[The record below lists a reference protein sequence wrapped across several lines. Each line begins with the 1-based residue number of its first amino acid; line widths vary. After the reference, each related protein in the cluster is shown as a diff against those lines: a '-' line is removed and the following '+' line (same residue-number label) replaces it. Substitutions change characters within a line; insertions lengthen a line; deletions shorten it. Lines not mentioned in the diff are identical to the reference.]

1 MTSKKKKDM
10 KDHPLLYVAKHNF
23 QDDWNIQKTFI
34 IKPKKKINNE
44 YEEGVPNQQNDTP
57 DLIKELQSAEK
68 AEATEEDSQKEVQL
82 EDEGSD
88 VMQEEIEKEVQLE
101 DEGSDVMQEEVEK
114 EVTLDAE
121 EPEVIQEDV
130 ENFKETREVAE
141 IQEQLETS
149 KEAVQLEDDVEEGGT
164 TPISENW
171 RKKSFKEM
179 NHTEKIYFLLQRPHY
194 IKSIKCKIQT
204 EKESFVGY
212 VLSYEDGYV
221 KIKITNRTMST
232 EVTVKFED
240 IVSIRMVGF

>member
-82 EDEGSD
+82 D
-88 VMQEEIEKEVQLE
+88 

-121 EPEVIQEDV
+121 EPEVIQEEV

>member
-1 MTSKKKKDM
+1 MTSKKKKDI
-10 KDHPLLYVAKHNF
+10 KDHPLLYVAEHSF
-23 QDDWNIQKTFI
+23 QDDRNIQKTFI
-34 IKPKKKINNE
+34 IKPQKKINNE
-44 YEEGVPNQQNDTP
+44 YKEGVPNQQNDTP
-57 DLIKELQSAEK
+57 DLINELQSAEK

-82 EDEGSD
+82 DIEGSD
-88 VMQEEIEKEVQLE
+88 VMQEEIK
-101 DEGSDVMQEEVEK
+101 K

-130 ENFKETREVAE
+130 QREVQLEDESFEVIQEEGENFKEIREVAE

-149 KEAVQLEDDVEEGGT
+149 KEAVQLEDDVEESGT

-194 IKSIKCKIQT
+194 IKSIRCKIKT

-212 VLSYEDGYV
+212 VLSYKDGYV
-221 KIKITNRTMST
+221 TIKITNRTMST